1 MTTLYPKAA
10 EALLKGDIDL
20 LADDVRVMLLD
31 GDYTYGSAHEFLS
44 SVAAGARVSSG
55 VALASRTVT
64 ANVTLSDGSV
74 ALAVFDA
81 ANTTITGV
89 SDGAEVVAAL
99 VYIHTGSDGTARLIA
114 YCEAILTAN
123 GNDIVV
129 NWPANGIIPLIPISE

>member
-1 MTTLYPKAA
+1 MTTAYPKAMA
-10 EALLKGDIDL
+10 ALLKGDVDL
-20 LADDVRVMLLD
+20 LVDDVRVMLLD
-31 GDYTYGSAHEFLS
+31 GDYTYASTHEFLS
-44 SVAAGARVSSG
+44 DVPAGGRVSSG

-64 ANVTLSDGSV
+64 ANVTLSDASV

-99 VYIHTGSDGTARLIA
+99 LYVHTGVDATARLLA
-114 YCEAILTAN
+114 YFEAILTAN

-129 NWPANGIIPLIPISE
+129 NWPANGVLPLVPLSE